1 MASAPARTTIDR
13 LTVTILLAARTT
25 MGKLG
30 NYLRAHRRRWHL
42 TQDELAFLI
51 GYDAASIISRL
62 ERDERT
68 ITLAVASASY
78 TIFGIEPRELFPAML
93 ESVEKGVI
101 QRMHQLRERLMQ
113 RKPTQKTVAKLELL
127 RVALNRMTA
136 IAEEH

>member
-1 MASAPARTTIDR
+1 
-13 LTVTILLAARTT
+13 

-51 GYDAASIISRL
+51 GYEAASIISRL

-93 ESVEKGVI
+93 ENVEKGVI
-101 QRMHQLRERLMQ
+101 QRMHQLRERLRQ